1 MDKNSIPVITID
13 GPGGT
18 GKGTLARLLARHLN
32 WHLLDS
38 GLIYRALGY
47 FAHDRGVS
55 HSDEDALLKLIE
67 HMQIEFVESD
77 HKTHVLLKGEDISL
91 HLKSPAVGEWAS
103 QVGTHKAVR
112 HALLNWQR
120 DFLQSPGL
128 VADGRDMG
136 TVVFPGATAKFFLDA
151 SLEVRAKRRFDELSR
166 QGGCD
171 RLAHLM
177 EQLAVRDERDRSRA
191 AAPMKAA
198 ADAYVIDTSDLSAEA
213 VFHEAVKFLADKG
226 LKV

>member
-18 GKGTLARLLARHLN
+18 GKGTLARLLAKHLN

-47 FAHDRGVS
+47 FAHDKAVS
-55 HSDEDALLKLIE
+55 HSNEEALLELIKQ
-67 HMQIEFVESD
+67 MQIQFIESN
-77 HKTHVLLKGEDISL
+77 HKTQVLLMGQDISL

-103 QVGTHKAVR
+103 QVGAHKLVR

-120 DFLQSPGL
+120 DFLRPPGL

-136 TVVFPGATAKFFLDA
+136 TVIFPDATAKFFLDA

-171 RLAHLM
+171 SLAQLM
-177 EQLAVRDERDRSRA
+177 KQLAVRDERDSSRA

-198 ADAYVIDTSDLSAEA
+198 ADAYVIDTSQLSAES
-213 VFHEAVKFLADKG
+213 VFHEAIKFLADKG